1 MGAQYI
7 NDTNPVRF
15 TIKSVIIHDQYN
27 SKTHEND
34 IALLELTHRVNL
46 SDSNIGFICLPPNN
60 ISTYPNASMN
70 ATAIGWGTLEED
82 GSLSYTLQQVQLP
95 IIPYT
100 NEYCHDDVHND
111 LLQLCAGFNQGGKDT
126 CQGDRY

>member
-1 MGAQYI
+1 
-7 NDTNPVRF
+7 
-15 TIKSVIIHDQYN
+15 
-27 SKTHEND
+27 
-34 IALLELTHRVNL
+34 
-46 SDSNIGFICLPPNN
+46 
-60 ISTYPNASMN
+60 MN

-111 LLQLCAGFNQGGKDT
+111 LLQLCAGFIQGGKDT
-126 CQGDRY
+126 CQGDRYCRNI